1 MGKLQAAATKG
12 KINIRDVKAEEGR
25 TFENCLREGK
35 ITVGDGA
42 KAT

>member
-12 KINIRDVKAEEGR
+12 KINIRDAKAEKRR
-25 TFENCLREGK
+25 TVENRPREGK